1 MSTTNGAT
9 SYHQQENYRVFSS
22 LAPELQP
29 QGLLKSTSVRGIQV
43 PIQFRK
49 GACMHKPH
57 RHTAQP
63 LIVRPFHLDFYTSP
77 SSHCLKISKSK
88 AMSTFTL
95 EDAVRQL
102 QDDHDNGASILATA
116 ALESLKKLT
125 QTVENPYIA
134 QHLWEN
140 LCLFGWELKNARPS
154 MDAAIGGAL
163 ITALSSV
170 KAKWDTEFG
179 SGWPSGGCRGSRM
192 KDAAVV
198 AIEEAIQARKK
209 TLKLLTEEFAEW
221 MNYQNQDMGNRP
233 IKILTLS
240 YSSSMKACL
249 SAALRDIPNFEVE
262 LRILE
267 SRPRFEGAFLALA
280 LLKDLGKEE
289 AHRLKVQVESDSSV
303 AMLAKDV
310 DFVLLGAD
318 RISRSG
324 CVSNKIGSLVACLC
338 VKEFSPGAKVVVL
351 SENDKIVVDESLEG
365 HAEEEND
372 KAEIRAAW
380 GEKWENLEK
389 ELGLN
394 SGEGVVTRNVYF
406 ETVEGRHVDLYI
418 CEKGVLERE
427 DVTRISVERGVKEAE
442 IFGSFKR
449 EPETDA

>member
-1 MSTTNGAT
+1 
-9 SYHQQENYRVFSS
+9 
-22 LAPELQP
+22 
-29 QGLLKSTSVRGIQV
+29 
-43 PIQFRK
+43 
-49 GACMHKPH
+49 MHKPH
-57 RHTAQP
+57 RHTIKP
-63 LIVRPFHLDFYTSP
+63 LIVPPSHLDFHTSH
-77 SSHCLKISKSK
+77 SFQDLKILRSKF
-88 AMSTFTL
+88 MSTFTL

-134 QHLWEN
+134 QHLWGN
-140 LCLFGWELKNARPS
+140 LCLFGWDLKNARPS

-163 ITALSSV
+163 IAALSSV
-170 KAKWDTEFG
+170 KAKWDGEFG
-179 SGWPSGGCRGSRM
+179 TSWPSGGCRGSKM
-192 KDAAVV
+192 KDAAAV
-198 AIEEAIQARKK
+198 AIEEAIQTRKK
-209 TLKLLTEEFAEW
+209 TIKLLTEEFAKW
-221 MNYQNQDMGNRP
+221 MNYQNQDLGNRP
-233 IKILTLS
+233 VKILTLS

-249 SAALRDIPNFEVE
+249 SAALHEIPNFEVE

-267 SRPRFEGAFLALA
+267 SRPRFEGASLALA

-289 AHRLKVQVESDSSV
+289 AHRLKVQVESDASV

-324 CVSNKIGSLVACLC
+324 CVSNKIGSLVAVLC
-338 VKEFSPGAKVVVL
+338 AEEFSPEAKVVVL
-351 SENDKIVVDESLEG
+351 SESDKIVVDESLEG

-372 KAEIRAAW
+372 SVEIRAAW
-380 GEKWENLEK
+380 GEKWEKMEK
-389 ELGLN
+389 DLGLK

-427 DVTRISVERGVKEAE
+427 DVTRISVERGVKEEE
-442 IFGSFKR
+442 IFGSLKR
-449 EPETDA
+449 ESGIDT